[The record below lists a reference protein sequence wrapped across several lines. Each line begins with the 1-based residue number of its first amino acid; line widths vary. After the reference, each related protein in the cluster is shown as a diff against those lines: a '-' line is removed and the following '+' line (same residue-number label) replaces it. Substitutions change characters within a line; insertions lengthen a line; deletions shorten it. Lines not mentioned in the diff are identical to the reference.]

1 MRSGDTAV
9 WDISGLNSDAL
20 SLWIGMN
27 KKGTSDASV
36 QIYGDGTLLTS
47 VPFNGSDNAI
57 SVYLD
62 ITGVKILKFCADG
75 KNGSEQIALADV
87 MLENQKD
94 KETLNLKVGD
104 QAVFLRNT
112 SLTPED
118 RGKAT
123 FVSSDPSVATVN
135 ERGVVTAHSTG
146 SATIQVKF
154 GDNETV
160 VCKVTVTEKPKK
172 RNQKHRIRKTR
183 YLLYLTDRKHLK
195 AATPDHRKKVPSVGS
210 VKKLNGVHY
219 TVTKLPQKAER
230 RK

>member
-36 QIYGDGTLLTS
+36 QIFTATERCFHTLFHLMEVTM
-47 VPFNGSDNAI
+47 PF

-87 MLENQKD
+87 MLENQKT
-94 KETLNLKVGD
+94 KKPLNLKVGD

-112 SLTPED
+112 SLTGRP
-118 RGKAT
+118 RKSN
-123 FVSSDPSVATVN
+123 VLSSSDPSVATVN
-135 ERGVVTAHSTG
+135 KERGVVTAHSTG
-146 SATIQVKF
+146 SATIQVKLAAI
-154 GDNETV
+154 ETV
-160 VCKVTVTEKPKK
+160 VCKITVTESQKK
-172 RNQKHRIRKTR
+172 GTRNTGYGKQDTFCI
-183 YLLYLTDRKHLK
+183 
-195 AATPDHRKKVPSVGS
+195 
-210 VKKLNGVHY
+210 
-219 TVTKLPQKAER
+219 
-230 RK
+230 

>member
-36 QIYGDGTLLTS
+36 QIYGDGTLLYTS

-87 MLENQKD
+87 MLEIQK
-94 KETLNLKVGD
+94 E
-104 QAVFLRNT
+104 QRN
-112 SLTPED
+112 PEFKS
-118 RGKAT
+118 RGSGS
-123 FVSSDPSVATVN
+123 VSSKHFPY
-135 ERGVVTAHSTG
+135 TG
-146 SATIQVKF
+146 RPRKS
-154 GDNETV
+154 N
-160 VCKVTVTEKPKK
+160 VC
-172 RNQKHRIRKTR
+172 Q
-183 YLLYLTDRKHLK
+183 
-195 AATPDHRKKVPSVGS
+195 
-210 VKKLNGVHY
+210 
-219 TVTKLPQKAER
+219 Q
-230 RK
+230 

>member
-36 QIYGDGTLLTS
+36 QIYGDGTLLYTS

-112 SLTPED
+112 SL
-118 RGKAT
+118 
-123 FVSSDPSVATVN
+123 
-135 ERGVVTAHSTG
+135 H
-146 SATIQVKF
+146 
-154 GDNETV
+154 
-160 VCKVTVTEKPKK
+160 
-172 RNQKHRIRKTR
+172 RKTADKQR
-183 YLLYLTDRKHLK
+183 LS
-195 AATPDHRKKVPSVGS
+195 AVI
-210 VKKLNGVHY
+210 
-219 TVTKLPQKAER
+219 LPWQR
-230 RK
+230 